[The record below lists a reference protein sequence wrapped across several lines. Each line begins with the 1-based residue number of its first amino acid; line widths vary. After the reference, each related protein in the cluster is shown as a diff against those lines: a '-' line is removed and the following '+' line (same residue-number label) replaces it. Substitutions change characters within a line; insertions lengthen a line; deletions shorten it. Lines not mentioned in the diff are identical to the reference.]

1 MKIIDPTSR
10 YRLPQPALPD
20 PFRHVRQPKSWK
32 KKEEKEAQA
41 EEEAETR
48 GDTRDWDDK
57 SYCCAQPE
65 KEIDNDDVF
74 PLVASKKKKAE
85 GNWLGWPDPME
96 DGSVR
101 EEEKIG
107 SHAPRDGQVNFGIRI
122 CI

>member
-48 GDTRDWDDK
+48 GDTRD
-57 SYCCAQPE
+57 
-65 KEIDNDDVF
+65 
-74 PLVASKKKKAE
+74 
-85 GNWLGWPDPME
+85 
-96 DGSVR
+96 
-101 EEEKIG
+101 
-107 SHAPRDGQVNFGIRI
+107 
-122 CI
+122 